1 MKKLLLSVSLLA
13 VSLVASAQV
22 SFTFNEAWSGARLSY
37 VPTTLDYDGGSDTDF
52 KGLSLEYFK
61 GFGIIEDM
69 PVFLEVGAGLEWL
82 NWNDETDKFD
92 ATIDGKD
99 YEYSYKSALNI
110 VSLDVPVNVGYKFA
124 LQDNITIMPYI
135 GLKARFNMIAKQ
147 ASWIKGKDYAKA
159 REEEMEKYL
168 GSDWKD
174 KYEQLYGEEYK
185 DPSKRDGVNMFDED
199 KVGKQTL
206 KRFLLGWQIGA
217 TATYNQY
224 SLSISYGSCFTDEI
238 INGIDDCSFGGTT
251 ISVGYTF

>member
-82 NWNDETDKFD
+82 NWNDSEKQGDD
-92 ATIDGKD
+92 D
-99 YEYSYKSALNI
+99 YSVSIKQSMNI
-110 VSLDVPVNVGYKFA
+110 FSLDIPANVGYKFA
-124 LQDNITIMPYI
+124 LQDNITIMPYV
-135 GLKARFNMIAKQ
+135 GLKARLNLLAKRSYSYKLD
-147 ASWIKGKDYAKA
+147 APGDDYDQDNS
-159 REEEMEKYL
+159 E
-168 GSDWKD
+168 SV
-174 KYEQLYGEEYK
+174 
-185 DPSKRDGVNMFDED
+185 SMFDED

-224 SLSISYGSCFTDEI
+224 SFSISYGSCFTDEI